1 MKRIALAILLVFVAC
16 KKEEDPST
24 SNTSTST
31 STSAS
36 AITITTSSVTPLAPI
51 DPIATA
57 SASNAAL
64 RDAGPAI
71 DDTRRAAL
79 AKQAEEMQLQMLRAL
94 ASSSP
99 PQGVLQRSDI
109 PPIDLSE
116 MAAARD
122 AGLGVGGGGGLR
134 MGGGGGTVMP
144 GRGGG
149 LAEIGTR
156 DH

>member
-1 MKRIALAILLVFVAC
+1 MKRIALAILLVLVAC

-24 SNTSTST
+24 SNTST

-122 AGLGVGGGGGLR
+122 AGLGVGGGGLR